1 MKDYLLDLVRNTHDL
16 GCFEAIKVTG
26 TAQETTV
33 DAMAEDRS
41 VILLARSHHPIP
53 EFMGVFGMPNLDK
66 LKILLNLAEYREG
79 AAITVSTRQRSTDS
93 PVEPVGLHFTNAAAD
108 FQNDYRFMTAEVVA
122 ERLKTA
128 RSKSRPRW
136 HMEFEPTQASIQRL
150 KMQAQA
156 HSEERLFQ
164 MSTRGG
170 DLALCFGDHS
180 THAGE
185 FRFQTG
191 TGNVLTRP
199 WCYPV
204 RQVISIL
211 DLAGDKTMRVSD
223 EGMTEITVDSG
234 LMSYQYT
241 LLAQTK

>member
-1 MKDYLLDLVRNTHDL
+1 MRDYLLDLVRNTHDL

-26 TAQETTV
+26 TAQETTI

-41 VILLARSHHPIP
+41 VILLARSHHPVP

-66 LKILLNLAEYREG
+66 LKILLHIPEYREN
-79 AAITVSTRQRSTDS
+79 ATITVTTRQRD
-93 PVEPVGLHFTNAAAD
+93 PAGAAEPVGLHFVNAAGD
-108 FQNDYRFMTAEVVA
+108 FQNDFRFMTAEVVA
-122 ERLKTA
+122 ERLRTA

-136 HMEFEPTQASIQRL
+136 HMEFEPGVASIQRL

-164 MSTRGG
+164 MNTQGG
-170 DLALCFGDHS
+170 DLNLCFGDHS

-185 FRFQTG
+185 FRFHPGTG
-191 TGNVLTRP
+191 TVLTRA

-204 RQVISIL
+204 RQVMAIL

-234 LMSYQYT
+234 MISYQYT